1 MPRRNSPHPSLRK
14 APEHGD
20 VYEEPTVEE
29 FEDEEELEEDPDF
42 AAERQREADLAR
54 QKDGID
60 PRLARIEREM
70 ELLRRENDDLRRR
83 VPPANARE
91 PEPEDEEPDWDEL
104 IFKSPKDAMRL
115 VEERAVR
122 KAETKLRQEYQQ
134 DQGTTQFWNDF
145 YAAHRDLKDDD
156 DIVQMVLSANL
167 AKLGGM
173 PVSDAMDEL
182 ADLTRKRIMAYS
194 NRKGRKPGDR
204 TTVEGASAPSHR
216 RSTPESPKVVTLS
229 DIIKNRRA
237 GRRKAASAA

>member
-14 APEHGD
+14 SPEHGD
-20 VYEEPTVEE
+20 VYEEPPVQE
-29 FEDEEELEEDPDF
+29 FEEEEELDEDPDF
-42 AAERQREADLAR
+42 AAERQREEGLAR
-54 QKDGID
+54 QKDGVD

-91 PEPEDEEPDWDEL
+91 PDPEDEEPDWDEL
-104 IFKSPKDAMRL
+104 IFKSPKEAMRL
-115 VEERAVR
+115 HGERVR
-122 KAETKLRQEYQQ
+122 KQVAQELRQEYQQ

-145 YAAHRDLKDDD
+145 YTAHRDLKDDD
-156 DIVQMVLSANL
+156 DIVQMVLSSNL

-204 TTVEGASAPSHR
+204 TAVEGASAPSHR
-216 RSTPESPKVVTLS
+216 RSTPEAPKAITLS